1 MKSLF
6 FITLVALTL
15 TSISC
20 SKSDGSSSSLSNTSC
35 NDIVCG
41 YTMGSGGTTYVL
53 YRGTLNPDTCGQ
65 TQLVVN
71 AATYNYYKNKI
82 TIDNNTTHLGYVC
95 WEGTK

>member
-1 MKSLF
+1 MKS
-6 FITLVALTL
+6 ILTL
-15 TSISC
+15 ILIAVFFSTLSC
-20 SKSDGSSSSLSNTSC
+20 SKSDGSSNTSNNSC

-41 YTMGSGGTTYVL
+41 YNMGSGGTTYVL

>member
-1 MKSLF
+1 MF
-6 FITLVALTL
+6 FITL
-15 TSISC
+15 SC
-20 SKSDGSSSSLSNTSC
+20 SKSDGSSNTSNNPC

-53 YRGTLNPDTCGQ
+53 YKGTLNPDTCGQ

-82 TIDNNTTHLGYVC
+82 TIDNNTTQLGYVC